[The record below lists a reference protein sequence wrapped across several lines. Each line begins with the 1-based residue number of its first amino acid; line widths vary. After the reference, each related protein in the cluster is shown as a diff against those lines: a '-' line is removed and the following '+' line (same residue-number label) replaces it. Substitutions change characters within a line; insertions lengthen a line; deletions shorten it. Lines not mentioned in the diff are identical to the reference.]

1 MNDKNYGTIYT
12 KICDITDEQA
22 VKDVFSWVDL
32 TLGGPSIL
40 INNAGVAKI
49 TSLLSKYEIK
59 YLVLKKLTI
68 VLNIKMGKRK
78 IGKIHLI

>member
-1 MNDKNYGTIYT
+1 MNDKNYGTIYS
-12 KICDITDEQA
+12 KVCDVTDEQA

-49 TSLLSKYEIK
+49 TSLLSKHGIR
-59 YLVLKKLTI
+59 YLVFEKLII

-78 IGKIHLI
+78 IGKIRLI